1 MLIVIKR
8 KTLRFLLCLCLLA
21 VLGATLFRL
30 PARKAAKEALADMA
44 AAKTVW
50 IIDAGHGGEDG
61 GAVAADGTKESDI
74 NLAIA
79 QRLARLLTLL
89 GEEACMTRTED
100 ISIHDEDA
108 SSLRQKKRSDLE
120 NRTAIVNGT
129 PNAVLV
135 SIHQNSLPSSVRT
148 HGAQVFYG
156 THQEQESAALAHS
169 VQELLNRSVN
179 AGNEKS
185 EKKIDPTIYL
195 MNHAAAPAILVECGF
210 LSNAAETAL
219 LKEEIYQQTLAAVIA
234 AGILNTK
241 Q

>member
-1 MLIVIKR
+1 M
-8 KTLRFLLCLCLLA
+8 
-21 VLGATLFRL
+21 LGATLFRL

-44 AAKTVW
+44 AAKTIW

-79 QRLARLLTLL
+79 RRLARLLTLL

-108 SSLRQKKRSDLE
+108 STLRQKKRSDLE

-156 THQEQESAALAHS
+156 THEESAALAHS
-169 VQELLNRSVN
+169 VQEMLNRSVN

-219 LKEEIYQQTLAAVIA
+219 LKEENYQQTLAVVIA
-234 AGILNTK
+234 AGILNAK